1 MADKPGNYWVRFFKR
16 QVFCGSV
23 FAEATTRQDGGQV
36 PDAGLLDWWIA
47 GLVDWWIG
55 GLVDW

>member
-1 MADKPGNYWVRFFKR
+1 MIGIGNSALSAFAAPWRTSRRIIGFGFFKR

-36 PDAGLLDWWIA
+36 PDAGLLDW
-47 GLVDWWIG
+47 
-55 GLVDW
+55 